1 MNSTGTIQF
10 EVDLQTEI
18 PEDMNLNIGT
28 YVILKKLE
36 ATGAVSFQPDSS
48 PKYVEIQEQLKVIAG
63 SVGYILL
70 NFQKSTEVHRLMVL
84 IDNTVIAI
92 DSDLI

>member
-36 ATGAVSFQPDSS
+36 ATGAVSF
-48 PKYVEIQEQLKVIAG
+48 
-63 SVGYILL
+63 
-70 NFQKSTEVHRLMVL
+70 
-84 IDNTVIAI
+84 
-92 DSDLI
+92 